1 MTIET
6 ERIRAEPHYEIGSI
20 ILSDAA
26 LLVERWAERARVE
39 QPTATRTHHVTLRN
53 ELLPFLQAVGEG
65 LRQAGNK
72 NPSEHRIQA
81 VEHGEQR
88 WDNGWSLT
96 ELVRDYQILQL
107 VILEHLERA
116 LDRLL
121 GYREA
126 MAVGVFID
134 DAIAVS
140 IAAFVKSHEQHLKS
154 IEQASSDAMREAQTR
169 KDNFLALVVH
179 ELRNP
184 VAPIVNG
191 IETLN
196 VLLHQAEAPVRNAVH
211 LVKRQSKHLSRILD
225 DLADLSRMA
234 QGQLELQRAVIDVR
248 DVIEQ
253 ALQSCEALM
262 AERRHCLIRDIDA
275 GSLIVKGDAT
285 RLVQVLVNLLNNAA
299 KYTPP
304 GGKVTIGAHRR
315 DASITVTVRDTGTGI
330 APEMLSRV
338 FDMYTRSN
346 EATEAAPD
354 GLGIGLA
361 LVRQVV
367 LQHGGEVK
375 AFSDGVDE
383 GAEFIV
389 TLPAYIGSETVKHP
403 TPEPVHLPSFRI
415 LVVDDDPDGRESLS
429 ALLQVMG
436 HQVDTAGDAIEGIAA
451 ALKGDFQAAF
461 VDIALPGHSGLE
473 VAHAIRRE
481 RGSRMLLVGLAGGAE
496 PEEAE
501 QARQAG
507 FDAHVTKPLDSD
519 AIGELLL
526 SVRSPR

>member
-1 MTIET
+1 MSIET
-6 ERIRAEPHYEIGSI
+6 ERIRAEPHHEIGSI

-26 LLVERWAERARVE
+26 LLVERWAERAREE
-39 QPTATRTHHVTLRN
+39 QPTATRAHHDVLRN

-65 LRQAGNK
+65 LRQSGNR
-72 NPSEHRIQA
+72 NPSEHRIEA

-107 VILEHLERA
+107 VILEHLERE

-140 IAAFVKSHEQHLKS
+140 IAAFVRSHEENLKA
-154 IEQASSDAMREAQTR
+154 IEQATTDALREAQTR

-184 VAPIVNG
+184 VHPIVSG
-191 IETLN
+191 IETLS
-196 VLLHQAEAPVRNAVH
+196 VLLRQADTPVRNAVH
-211 LVKRQSKHLSRILD
+211 VVKRQSKHLARILD
-225 DLADLSRMA
+225 DLADLTRMA
-234 QGQLELQRAVIDVR
+234 QGRLELQRAVIDVK

-253 ALQSCEALM
+253 ALQSCEALI
-262 AERRHCLIRDIDA
+262 AERQHHLIRDIDPD
-275 GSLIVKGDAT
+275 SLIVNGDAT
-285 RLVQVLVNLLNNAA
+285 RLVQVMVNLINNAA
-299 KYTPP
+299 RYTPP
-304 GGKVTIGAHRR
+304 GGDVTIAAHRR
-315 DASITVTVRDTGTGI
+315 DALITITVRDTGAGI

-338 FDMYTRSN
+338 FDMYTRSD

-361 LVRQVV
+361 LVRQLV
-367 LQHGGEVK
+367 LLHGGEAK
-375 AFSDGVDE
+375 AFSSGIGD
-383 GAEFIV
+383 GAEFTV
-389 TLPAYIGSETVKHP
+389 TLPAYDGSAEVEHP
-403 TPEPVHLPSFRI
+403 TPQPVRLPSFRI
-415 LVVDDDPDGRESLS
+415 LVVDDEPDGRESLT

-436 HQVDTAGDAIEGIAA
+436 HQVDSAGDAVEGIAA
-451 ALKGDFQAAF
+451 ALKGDYQAAF

-481 RGSRMLLVGLAGGAE
+481 RGARMLLIGLAGGVD
-496 PEEAE
+496 PEEAQRALE
-501 QARQAG
+501 AG
-507 FDAHVTKPLDSD
+507 FDAHLAKPLDSD
-519 AIGELLL
+519 AIADLLL
-526 SVRSPR
+526 RVRSPH

>member
-1 MTIET
+1 VTIET
-6 ERIRAEPHYEIGSI
+6 ERIRAEPHHEIGSI

-26 LLVERWAERARVE
+26 LLVERWAERARDE
-39 QPTATRTHHVTLRN
+39 QPTAARAHHDILHN
-53 ELLPFLQAVGEG
+53 ELLPFLQAVGAG
-65 LRQAGNK
+65 LRQSGNR
-72 NPSEHRIQA
+72 NPKEHRLEA

-107 VILEHLERA
+107 VILEHLELE

-134 DAIAVS
+134 DAIAAS
-140 IAAFVKSHEQHLKS
+140 IAAFVRSHEQNLKA
-154 IEQASSDAMREAQTR
+154 IEQATTDAMREAQAR

-191 IETLN
+191 IDTLN
-196 VLLHQAEAPVRNAVH
+196 VLLLQADAPVRNAVH
-211 LVKRQSKHLSRILD
+211 LIKRQSKHLARILD
-225 DLADLSRMA
+225 DLADLSRME
-234 QGQLELQRAVIDVR
+234 QGRLELQQAVIDVR

-253 ALQSCEALM
+253 ALQSCEAVI
-262 AERRHCLIRDIDA
+262 AERQHRVIRDIESD
-275 GSLIVKGDAT
+275 SLIVNGDST
-285 RLVQVLVNLLNNAA
+285 RLVQVMVNLINNAA
-299 KYTPP
+299 RYTPP
-304 GGKVTIGAHRR
+304 GGDMTIAAHRR
-315 DASITVTVRDTGTGI
+315 DGSITITVRDTGAGI

-338 FDMYTRSN
+338 FDMYTRSE

-361 LVRQVV
+361 LVRELVM
-367 LQHGGEVK
+367 LHGGEVE
-375 AFSDGVDE
+375 AFSGGIGE

-389 TLPAYIGSETVKHP
+389 TLPAYSGSGLVERP
-403 TPEPVHLPSFRI
+403 TPEPVQLPSFRV
-415 LVVDDDPDGRESLS
+415 LVVDDEPDGRESLS
-429 ALLQVMG
+429 AVLRVMG
-436 HQVDTAGDAIEGIAA
+436 HQVDSAADAVEGIAA
-451 ALKGDFQAAF
+451 AMKGDYQAAF

-473 VAHAIRRE
+473 VAHAVRRE
-481 RGSRMLLVGLAGGAE
+481 RGSRMLLIGLAGGSD

-501 QARQAG
+501 LARQAG
-507 FDAHVTKPLDSD
+507 FDAHLAKPIDSD
-519 AIGELLL
+519 AIAELLFR
-526 SVRSPR
+526 VRSPH

>member
-6 ERIRAEPHYEIGSI
+6 ERIRAEPHQEIGSI
-20 ILSDAA
+20 ILDDAE
-26 LLVERWAERARVE
+26 LLVERWAERAKAE
-39 QPTATRTHHVTLRN
+39 QPTAARAYHAALRN
-53 ELLPFLQAVGEG
+53 QLLPFLEAVGEG
-65 LRQAGNK
+65 LRQSGNR
-72 NPSEHRIQA
+72 NPREHRIEA

-107 VILEHLERA
+107 VILEHLERE

-140 IAAFVKSHEQHLKS
+140 IAAFVRSHEQNIRA
-154 IEQASSDAMREAQTR
+154 IEKASTDAMLEAQAR

-184 VAPIVNG
+184 VHPIVNG

-196 VLLHQAEAPVRNAVH
+196 VLLRESDTPIRNAVH
-211 LVKRQSKHLSRILD
+211 VIKRQSRHLARILD

-234 QGQLELQRAVIDVR
+234 QGRLELQKAVIDVR
-248 DVIEQ
+248 DVIDQ
-253 ALQSCEALM
+253 AVQSCEGLI
-262 AERRHCLIRDIDA
+262 AEREHRLIKDID
-275 GSLIVKGDAT
+275 SRPLTVHGDAT
-285 RLVQVLVNLLNNAA
+285 RLIQVMVNLLKNAA
-299 KYTPP
+299 RYTPP
-304 GGKVTIGAHRR
+304 GGNVTIAAHHR
-315 DASITVTVRDTGTGI
+315 DSSIAITVSDSGAGI
-330 APEMLSRV
+330 SPDMLEKV

-367 LQHGGEVK
+367 LLHGGEVK
-375 AFSDGVDE
+375 AFSDGI
-383 GAEFIV
+383 GAGARFTV
-389 TLPAYIGSETVKHP
+389 TLPAYVGSESVDRP
-403 TPEPVHLPSFRI
+403 TPEPVHLPSYRI
-415 LVVDDDPDGRESLS
+415 LVVDDDPDGRESLC
-429 ALLQVMG
+429 ALLRVMG
-436 HQVDTAGDAIEGIAA
+436 HQVDSAGDAVEGIAV
-451 ALKGDFQAAF
+451 ALKGDYQAAF
-461 VDIALPGHSGLE
+461 VDIALPSHSGLE

-496 PEEAE
+496 LDEADR
-501 QARQAG
+501 ARQAG
-507 FDAHVTKPLDSD
+507 FDLHLAKPLDSD
-519 AIGELLL
+519 AIADLLL
-526 SVRSPR
+526 RVRSPH